1 MRARVLLDTDTL
13 SLLRRGHESV
23 VRHSEDYITT
33 YEKLTFAELTWY
45 EVVRGY
51 HATGAF
57 RQLEAFEVFCR
68 DCEILPLDRTALEH
82 AANIYADLK
91 RRGEL
96 IGEIDILIAGTALAH
111 GMGVATRNVAH
122 FSRIAN
128 LHVEDW
134 TI

>member
-1 MRARVLLDTDTL
+1 MIWRVLLDTDTV
-13 SLLRRGHESV
+13 SLLRRGHPRV
-23 VRHSEDYITT
+23 TQRAANYMAT
-33 YEKLTFAELTWY
+33 YGRFTFAELTWY
-45 EVVRGY
+45 EIVRGY
-51 HATGAF
+51 RAIGAHS
-57 RQLEAFEVFCR
+57 QLTKFDSFCHR
-68 DCEILPLDRTALEH
+68 CDILSLDRTALEH

-91 RRGEL
+91 QRGEL